1 MHITQMS
8 PGSIR
13 VSVRFGSG
21 LSCGGRGG
29 GISAEEA
36 VLSVHRQAM
45 ASQSP
50 LKLGPLGPP
59 SPFLSLSS
67 VTSCSSLCSNFP
79 TNRSLRT
86 KTLELPKDTKISFV
100 FSLLT
105 SPRPTHLSL
114 CPPPRALC
122 LSLSLSLSPSLSL
135 SLSFLSLSHSVSL
148 AHSLTLSLSAHVF
161 CVHAYHAMHRD
172 AITRGG
178 NEHALTPKKL
188 GHSIRP
194 RRIAEAK
201 CLSKR
206 RLFVSSPSGAPLIP
220 LSHAYAH
227 NIPEIT
233 RRT

>member
-122 LSLSLSLSPSLSL
+122 LSLSLSLSLLLSLSL
-135 SLSFLSLSHSVSL
+135 SLSSLSLTLSLSL
-148 AHSLTLSLSAHVF
+148 THSLTLSLRTCSA
-161 CVHAYHAMHRD
+161 YTR
-172 AITRGG
+172 ITRCTGTRLQG
-178 NEHALTPKKL
+178 VEMST
-188 GHSIRP
+188 HSLRRSSVTQSGPGASQRP
-194 RRIAEAK
+194 SAFRND
-201 CLSKR
+201 
-206 RLFVSSPSGAPLIP
+206 VSSYPPP
-220 LSHAYAH
+220 QV
-227 NIPEIT
+227 PP
-233 RRT
+233 